1 MKSTSTMAAANESF
15 DSSSVYEANL
25 VTVLPEDVIE
35 KLAELDL
42 ELSEGKE
49 SLLYR
54 KLVPLGSCYVSPCWY
69 YRSTL
74 TQVSY

>member
-1 MKSTSTMAAANESF
+1 MAAANESF
-15 DSSSVYEANL
+15 ESSSVYEANL

-49 SLLYR
+49 NLL
-54 KLVPLGSCYVSPCWY
+54 LLNNC
-69 YRSTL
+69 
-74 TQVSY
+74 QI

>member
-1 MKSTSTMAAANESF
+1 MAAANESF

-54 KLVPLGSCYVSPCWY
+54 KLVPLGSSNVSPCWY